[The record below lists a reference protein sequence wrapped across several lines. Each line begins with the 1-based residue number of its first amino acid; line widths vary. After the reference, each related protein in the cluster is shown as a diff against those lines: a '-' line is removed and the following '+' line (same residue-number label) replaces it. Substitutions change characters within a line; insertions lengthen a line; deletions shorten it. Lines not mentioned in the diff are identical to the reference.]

1 MLIHNVAT
9 VEDLLND
16 DALMEDIGFPE
27 EVVAFLHDVRRHSAI
42 GLDNTLR
49 AMEGESFDE
58 MFATAKTD
66 PLPEKDPNKIEIL
79 IPRKKR

>member
-1 MLIHNVAT
+1 MNSISELMLIHNLAT
-9 VEDLLND
+9 VQDLLKD
-16 DALMEDIGFPE
+16 SALMEEIGFPE

-58 MFATAKTD
+58 IFPTAKTD
-66 PLPEKDPNKIEIL
+66 PLPEKGSEQD
-79 IPRKKR
+79 